1 MPLTAGG
8 FVPLRPDSPYPRW
21 RWLDSPYAQNR
32 HRGGISATPL
42 YAKRRGGVLALA
54 SVHGIAHYSG
64 PNEDD
69 YKKPDIFTGGLA
81 ELVAELTPCSVV
93 CNRKR
98 VQSINPHAGETLI
111 EQQLKSWHGQGLK
124 YMLDLHG
131 AKTDCGFDV
140 AIGTGQAPNPTQQM
154 LIERIMDY
162 AAQQGLDVALNPQ
175 NYAAKGRVT
184 LTRRMLD
191 VGLDGVVQLEVCR
204 THRNPFAGDVKS
216 LKLVTF
222 LKDLCQEVNTLNPK

>member
-1 MPLTAGG
+1 MPLMAGG
-8 FVPLRPDSPYPRW
+8 SVPLRLDSPYPRW
-21 RWLDSPYAQNR
+21 RWLDSSYAQNR
-32 HRGGISATPL
+32 HHGGEAALPL
-42 YAKRRGGVLALA
+42 YAQRQGGVLALA
-54 SVHGIAHYSG
+54 SVHGVAHYSG
-64 PNEDD
+64 PDESN

-98 VQSINPHAGETLI
+98 ILAINPHAGETLI
-111 EQQLKSWHGQGLK
+111 ERQLKSWQAGGLK
-124 YMLDLHG
+124 YVFDLHG
-131 AKTDCGFDV
+131 AKADCGFDV
-140 AIGTGQAPNPTQQM
+140 AIGTGQVPNPTQQM
-154 LIERIMDY
+154 LIERIMQY
-162 AAQQGLDVALNPQ
+162 GAKQELNIALNPT

-191 VGLDGVVQLEVCR
+191 AGLDGVIQLEVCR

-222 LKDLCQEVNTLNPK
+222 LKDLCQEVNTLNPQ